1 MNIYEVV
8 EQFGLAV
15 KEVQSNVYE
24 VVNSNIFT
32 DYKGLQYSLGCCSM
46 LTSDSCKSS
55 TGASDVSCILRK
67 IYYIF
72 IYDVPDDVISYYERC
87 VKDMYNNDVLYSA
100 YSGECDSYSAVHID
114 TIYSKEELSNIHY
127 KGGNDMRAAD
137 YLHAS
142 KNENKADET
151 VSDSVDPL
159 QKYRE
164 ADLGNCFTTKTTLAF
179 TSEEDRKFQL
189 ELAETLRGKTT
200 EEKFY
205 FMIRG
210 YGECSDKGLVLLT
223 QQEAEFVES
232 VLNSDN
238 WICRDLSP
246 YIGCSKIDL
255 SIKYPVAIIDMLREY
270 FNITDERK
278 DDRDI
283 FYTLEYMSELVTE
296 KNYSWEQVLSDW
308 KERHA

>member
-1 MNIYEVV
+1 MGAANYL
-8 EQFGLAV
+8 LAD
-15 KEVQSNVYE
+15 KSESK
-24 VVNSNIFT
+24 VN
-32 DYKGLQYSLGCCSM
+32 
-46 LTSDSCKSS
+46 
-55 TGASDVSCILRK
+55 
-67 IYYIF
+67 
-72 IYDVPDDVISYYERC
+72 
-87 VKDMYNNDVLYSA
+87 
-100 YSGECDSYSAVHID
+100 
-114 TIYSKEELSNIHY
+114 
-127 KGGNDMRAAD
+127 
-137 YLHAS
+137 
-142 KNENKADET
+142 ET
-151 VSDSVDPL
+151 VSKSVDPL

-189 ELAETLRGKTT
+189 ELADTLRGKTP

-238 WICRDLSP
+238 WVCRDLSP

-255 SIKYPVAIIDMLREY
+255 SIKYPVVIIDMLKEY

-308 KERHA
+308 KERHTWDDDDDEEE